1 MKKQRKIEKDNRGV
15 AIYAR
20 KSRITNKGDSI
31 GVQFKQCAD
40 YAKKELGVDEE
51 YEFLQYEDKGLS
63 GYFSDRPDFQRM
75 LHDVQ
80 DGKIKAIVC
89 YKLDRVGRKT
99 ADLIRLMD
107 FLEMYHVNLLICSNG
122 INTASGLYKIFIQIF
137 AVIAEFERDTLTE
150 RIVDNMM
157 ELAKDGRWLGGN
169 TPMGFTVRRVTTGS
183 GKGKSAY
190 SYLESLPEEKRM
202 VQRLYEIFRTTRSI
216 QSTAKQMNEE
226 GFHTPSGAAFNASTT
241 RLVLRN
247 PIYCTADKRSYDYF
261 IDHDGNVFGDMIEFD
276 GTHGLSAYNKTD
288 QEKYEGSDST
298 FISPKYVQTIESK
311 PVSEWIIAVGRHE
324 GFIPSEQWIEVQ
336 ELLDAIAE
344 KYNRPHRKTNALLA
358 GLTHCPH
365 CGRRLSVISESDRW
379 TNGKPRF
386 KYVCPGYRK
395 KECNFKAVDGVLLDE
410 FVVQQLSEL
419 SDENSERFRR
429 ILEIKIEEVLEQSQT
444 VQEHNLIKKKRDKL
458 KADIAAQTRNLR
470 EANGSIKQFIQE
482 DLQNLAEELRETE
495 RQLSKLDEGR
505 KNNMIA
511 IRDLEMT
518 KERLLSFA
526 EYAKDAQP
534 EVLVTL
540 IQTIVERIY
549 IVDKDDERF
558 CHIFIKGCT
567 DEDYT
572 GFFQTAGYIEQNTVP
587 VCDSEQHCIPKLLF
601 TSEYFKNLSCEAKV
615 LYGLMLDRMSLS
627 IKNRWFDEE
636 DRAYIFFSVE
646 EIMEMLNCGRNKAVN
661 CLKELDQEKGIGL
674 IEKRRIGLGKTNVIY
689 VKNFSLTEYPDE
701 PACFD
706 SEETPENV
714 AERKE
719 NTEAEIEEYAEREPE
734 KPVNT
739 QKFEKQTSGSLK
751 NKLQEVSKTNFKK
764 FQKQTVIILN
774 IIILNL
780 TRMNLINI
788 YLNKRKGTIG
798 YRREM
803 SIDS

>member
-1 MKKQRKIEKDNRGV
+1 MKKQRKVEKDNRGV

-40 YAKKELGVDEE
+40 YAKKELGLDED

-107 FLEMYHVNLLICSNG
+107 FLEMYRVNLLICSNG

-216 QSTAKQMNEE
+216 QTTAKQMNEE

-247 PIYCTADKRSYDYF
+247 PIYCTADKRSYNYF
-261 IDHDGNVFGDMIEFD
+261 IEHDGNVFGDMTEFD

-324 GFIPSEQWIEVQ
+324 GFISSEQWIEVQ

-358 GLTHCPH
+358 GLVHCPH

-410 FVVQQLSEL
+410 FVVQQLSDL
-419 SDENSERFRR
+419 SDENSERFKD
-429 ILEIKIEEVLEQSQT
+429 ILEFKIEEVLEKSQT
-444 VQEHNLIKKKRDKL
+444 VQEHTFIKKKRDKL

-470 EANGSIKQFIQE
+470 EADGNIKQFIQE

-518 KERLLSFA
+518 KARLLSFA

-558 CHIFIKGCT
+558 CHIFIKGCSG
-567 DEDYT
+567 EDYT
-572 GFFQTAGYIEQNTVP
+572 GFFQTAGYIEQKTTH
-587 VCDSEQHCIPKLLF
+587 VCDSEQYCINYIVFFRQGQYGMNMRCRAANFPLLAYQIRSSKNSTIPAFSTLHSRPTF
-601 TSEYFKNLSCEAKV
+601 TAGSSSFAIILRTCWRVVLSRAAV
-615 LYGLMLDRMSLS
+615 SLTVRISSFLMPRGP
-627 IKNRWFDEE
+627 
-636 DRAYIFFSVE
+636 FSV
-646 EIMEMLNCGRNKAVN
+646 
-661 CLKELDQEKGIGL
+661 
-674 IEKRRIGLGKTNVIY
+674 
-689 VKNFSLTEYPDE
+689 S
-701 PACFD
+701 
-706 SEETPENV
+706 
-714 AERKE
+714 AERKKH
-719 NTEAEIEEYAEREPE
+719 R
-734 KPVNT
+734 
-739 QKFEKQTSGSLK
+739 TSAPCK
-751 NKLQEVSKTNFKK
+751 
-764 FQKQTVIILN
+764 
-774 IIILNL
+774 
-780 TRMNLINI
+780 
-788 YLNKRKGTIG
+788 
-798 YRREM
+798 
-803 SIDS
+803 

>member
-1 MKKQRKIEKDNRGV
+1 MSKV
-15 AIYAR
+15 
-20 KSRITNKGDSI
+20 I
-31 GVQFKQCAD
+31 GVG
-40 YAKKELGVDEE
+40 KKKYDVLIDEYSHTWE
-51 YEFLQYEDKGLS
+51 C
-63 GYFSDRPDFQRM
+63 
-75 LHDVQ
+75 
-80 DGKIKAIVC
+80 KAP
-89 YKLDRVGRKT
+89 
-99 ADLIRLMD
+99 LIRLMD

-169 TPMGFTVRRVTTGS
+169 IPMGFTVRRVTTGT

-202 VQRLYEIFRTTRSI
+202 VRRLYEIFRTTRSI

-226 GFHTPSGAAFNASTT
+226 RFHTPSGAAFNASTT

-261 IDHDGNVFGDMIEFD
+261 IDHDGNVFGDMTEFD

-311 PVSEWIIAVGRHE
+311 PVSEWIIAVGKHE
-324 GFIPSEQWIEVQ
+324 GFIPSEQWVEVQ

-358 GLTHCPH
+358 GLVHCPH

-379 TNGKPRF
+379 TNEKPRF

-410 FVVQQLSEL
+410 FVVQQLSDL
-419 SDENSERFRR
+419 SDENSERFKD
-429 ILEIKIEEVLEQSQT
+429 ILEIKIEEVLEKSQT
-444 VQEHNLIKKKRDKL
+444 VQEHTFIKKKRDKL

-470 EANGSIKQFIQE
+470 EADGSIKQFIQE
-482 DLQNLAEELRETE
+482 DLQNLAMELRETE

-572 GFFQTAGYIEQNTVP
+572 GFFQTAGYIEDNLTS
-587 VCDSEQHCIPKLLF
+587 VCDSEQYCIRAEIQEIYGKIKQDIGQMLRKLCEYKGIEIHEAEACKEHIHMLVSIPPKYSVSQIMGYLKGKSSLMIYEKYANLKYKYGNRHF
-601 TSEYFKNLSCEAKV
+601 WCRGYYVSTVGRNRRAIEEYIRNQLQED
-615 LYGLMLDRMSLS
+615 YTDDQLS
-627 IKNRWFDEE
+627 IKEFVDPFTGEPVR
-636 DRAYIFFSVE
+636 
-646 EIMEMLNCGRNKAVN
+646 G
-661 CLKELDQEKGIGL
+661 
-674 IEKRRIGLGKTNVIY
+674 GK
-689 VKNFSLTEYPDE
+689 
-701 PACFD
+701 
-706 SEETPENV
+706 
-714 AERKE
+714 
-719 NTEAEIEEYAEREPE
+719 
-734 KPVNT
+734 
-739 QKFEKQTSGSLK
+739 
-751 NKLQEVSKTNFKK
+751 
-764 FQKQTVIILN
+764 
-774 IIILNL
+774 
-780 TRMNLINI
+780 
-788 YLNKRKGTIG
+788 
-798 YRREM
+798 
-803 SIDS
+803 